1 MNHTHLLHSLLRGT
15 RTPGRVLLEPE
26 ALKRHIWWID
36 GSVVVIRAEGKQAV
50 QSWKSTKCEKRKR
63 YFWKGHEIRGGIL

>member
-36 GSVVVIRAEGKQAV
+36 GSVVVIRAEGKQ
-50 QSWKSTKCEKRKR
+50 QSNRGNLPNAKSGNAI
-63 YFWKGHEIRGGIL
+63 FGRGTR